1 MFIKA
6 LLPLIA
12 VLKYKCD
19 NHEGEYFGQQIA
31 QVYKS
36 CKEEINLPQKQSV
49 AAQPN
54 HQ

>member
-12 VLKYKCD
+12 ALKYKCD

-31 QVYKS
+31 QVYKA
-36 CKEEINLPQKQSV
+36 CKKEINLPQKQV
-49 AAQPN
+49 EAAQPN
-54 HQ
+54 RQ